1 MEPAAIKL
9 VQALIDEEAMSSCEH
24 ASAYGK
30 QEYWNRVTTTLD
42 CTYHEH
48 CEARG
53 LPPTMFQR
61 SFREFIYLL
70 EDAWFC
76 LTLPSHA
83 AARLAVAYLQAE
95 SKARRQFKSK
105 RIVEDAVGGDV
116 TSDADALAAALD
128 KMIPKNLKPVATRVQ
143 RVYVPK
149 ASKAKRLPTDFVCD
163 KIVRAF
169 LDLQSLRHASIK

>member
-9 VQALIDEEAMSSCEH
+9 VQALIDEEAMSCEH
-24 ASAYGK
+24 PSAFGN
-30 QEYWNRVTTTLD
+30 QGYWNRVMNTLD
-42 CTYHEH
+42 CSYHEH

-61 SFREFIYLL
+61 SFREFTYQL
-70 EDAWFC
+70 EDAWFL
-76 LTLPSHA
+76 LTRPSHA

-105 RIVEDAVGGDV
+105 RVVEDAVGGDV

-128 KMIPKNLKPVATRVQ
+128 RMIPKSLKPVATRVQ

-149 ASKAKRLPTDFVCD
+149 VSKAKRPSTDFVCD

-169 LDLQSLRHASIK
+169 LDLQTLRHASMK

>member
-24 ASAYGK
+24 SSAFGK
-30 QEYWNRVTTTLD
+30 QEYWNRVTNTLD

-53 LPPTMFQR
+53 LPPTMFKQ
-61 SFREFIYLL
+61 SFREFTYQLD
-70 EDAWFC
+70 DAWFL
-76 LTLPSHA
+76 LTRPSHA
-83 AARLAVAYLQAE
+83 AARLAVTYLQAE

-128 KMIPKNLKPVATRVQ
+128 KMIPKSLKPVATRVQ

-149 ASKAKRLPTDFVCD
+149 VSKAKWLPTDFVCD

-169 LDLQSLRHASIK
+169 LDLQTLRHGSMK

>member
-9 VQALIDEEAMSSCEH
+9 AQALIDEEAMCSVEH
-24 ASAYGK
+24 QSAFGI
-30 QEYWNRVTTTLD
+30 QEYWNRVMNTLD

-53 LPPTMFQR
+53 LPPTMFKQ
-61 SFREFIYLL
+61 SFREFTYQL
-70 EDAWFC
+70 EDAWFV
-76 LTLPSHA
+76 LTRPSHA

-105 RIVEDAVGGDV
+105 RIVENAIGGDV

-128 KMIPKNLKPVATRVQ
+128 KMIPKSLKPVATRVQ

-149 ASKAKRLPTDFVCD
+149 VSKAKRPSTDFVCD
-163 KIVRAF
+163 KIVSAF
-169 LDLQSLRHASIK
+169 LDLQTLRHAGIK